1 MSGPWDSDPGDKP
14 PRPRVLVPSPAA
26 VDGGNGP
33 PSASPPAQPPPSA
46 GPSTGPSGND
56 AAGPWAA
63 PAATA
68 AAAVNAGIV
77 HTDFTT
83 AQRANR
89 RATIVLLVLLTVV
102 AGLFGYL
109 IGWTVQALDTPDGRS
124 VFFLSSFGILAG
136 VALVAMSTVWS
147 GISLAFGD
155 KMILHVADAIEVTP
169 QQEPV
174 LHNVVEE
181 MAIAA
186 GLPKPRVFVMEVEA
200 ENAFA
205 TGMSPRHAAIAVTRG
220 LLQKLN
226 REELQGVVGHEMG
239 HIANADTRYM
249 AVVGVTVGLIALV
262 SQLIL
267 RSLRFVGTGSRNNRK
282 GGGAGAIILLVL
294 LIVAAILAPIAA
306 KLVQLAVSR
315 QREYLADATSVQFTR
330 NPAGLISALAKLD
343 AAAAPF
349 HGATQATQHL
359 FIVNP
364 MRSFGE
370 KASALWATHPATQQR
385 IDRLRHLGQ

>member
-1 MSGPWDSDPGDKP
+1 MSGPWDNSGGSNP
-14 PRPRVLVPSPAA
+14 PPRVLVPSSAA
-26 VDGGNGP
+26 MADA
-33 PSASPPAQPPPSA
+33 ASPANAPADAPA
-46 GPSTGPSGND
+46 G
-56 AAGPWAA
+56 AAGAA
-63 PAATA
+63 AGA
-68 AAAVNAGIV
+68 AAAAANIGIV
-77 HTDFTT
+77 HTDFAA

-89 RATIVLLVLLTVV
+89 RATMVLLVLLTVV
-102 AGLFGYL
+102 AGVFGYL
-109 IGWTVQALDTPDGRS
+109 IGWTIEGFADDGRYPGGS
-124 VFFLSSFGILAG
+124 IFFLSGFGILA
-136 VALVAMSTVWS
+136 ALLLTAMSVVWS
-147 GISLAFGD
+147 GVSLAFGD
-155 KMILHVADAIEVTP
+155 KMILHVADAHEVT
-169 QQEPV
+169 QEQEPV

-186 GLPKPRVFVMEVEA
+186 GLSKPRVFVMETDA

-205 TGMSPRHAAIAVTRG
+205 TGMSPRHAVIAVTRG

-226 REELQGVVGHEMG
+226 REELQGVVGHEMS
-239 HIANADTRYM
+239 HVANADTRYM

-267 RSLRFVGTGSRNNRK
+267 RSLRFVGSGNSRERK
-282 GGGAGAIILLVL
+282 GGGAALILLVV
-294 LIVAAILAPIAA
+294 LIVVAILAPIAA

-330 NPAGLISALAKLD
+330 NPAGLISALNKLD

-349 HGATQATQHL
+349 HGASEATQHL

-370 KASALWATHPATQQR
+370 KASALWATHPATAQR
-385 IDRLRHLGQ
+385 IDRLRHLGA